1 VNAPHPCVSGVNAC
15 DDAAPVGAMYAIVT
29 FEDGIKVIKSLNALL
44 TLGWKGDIG
53 QQLFETREQLK
64 KDIRSVKVSALPR
77 QMGLKPTLGCYEP
90 PLDRLLVSNG

>member
-1 VNAPHPCVSGVNAC
+1 
-15 DDAAPVGAMYAIVT
+15 MYAIVT

-64 KDIRSVKVSALPR
+64 KDIRSVKVSALPC
-77 QMGLKPTLGCYEP
+77 QMSKPTLGCCEP
-90 PLDRLLVSNG
+90 LLDHILMSVG